1 MFGIKKKMQSDREAD
16 LIQLICDHQHQLYR
30 IAYSYVK
37 NEQDALDVIQEATY
51 KAIVHQDKLKEPSYM
66 KSWLIR
72 ILINCALDVCRKKE
86 IVSEAPELWSD
97 SGGESGIT
105 SEAIIDLKDA
115 IRSLN
120 ETQKKLIHLKYFED
134 LKLEDISQ
142 ILEMPLG
149 TVKSQ
154 LHRALK
160 QLKIELKEVEAFE

>member
-1 MFGIKKKMQSDREAD
+1 
-16 LIQLICDHQHQLYR
+16 
-30 IAYSYVK
+30 
-37 NEQDALDVIQEATY
+37 
-51 KAIVHQDKLKEPSYM
+51 
-66 KSWLIR
+66 
-72 ILINCALDVCRKKE
+72 
-86 IVSEAPELWSD
+86 
-97 SGGESGIT
+97 
-105 SEAIIDLKDA
+105 LKDA

>member
-1 MFGIKKKMQSDREAD
+1 MFGKKKNVQSDLEAE
-16 LIQLICDHQHQLYR
+16 LIQLIHDHQHQLYR

-37 NEQDALDVIQEATY
+37 NEQDALDVVQEATY
-51 KAIVHQDKLKEPSYM
+51 KAILHQDKLKEPSFM

-72 ILINCALDVCRKKE
+72 ILINCALDIRRKKE
-86 IVSEAPELWSD
+86 IVSEVPELWS
-97 SGGESGIT
+97 SSSNGSGIT
-105 SEAIIDLKDA
+105 SEDVMDLKEA
-115 IRSLN
+115 ILSLSD
-120 ETQKKLIHLKYFED
+120 TQKELVHLKYFED

-160 QLKIELKEVEAFE
+160 QLKIVLKEVEAFE